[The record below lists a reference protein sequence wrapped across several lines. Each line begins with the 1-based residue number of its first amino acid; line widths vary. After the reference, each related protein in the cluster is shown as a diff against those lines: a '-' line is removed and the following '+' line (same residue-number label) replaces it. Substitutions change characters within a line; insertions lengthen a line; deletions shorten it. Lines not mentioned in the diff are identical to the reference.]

1 MGLKY
6 WINFSLLNVKFFLLK
21 WNIFSLSLVD
31 STLYI
36 YMHNGNWLLKREKK
50 TTNIHTSWAFT
61 LFSVALR
68 WRIFVSFCSFLCCCC
83 CCCIFSP
90 DFCYCSFFFNHLFN
104 PFPLRVWFRQRAYTY
119 TTFKLTLW
127 MCVRIGMCVLHMR
140 CKHKYPK

>member
-1 MGLKY
+1 M
-6 WINFSLLNVKFFLLK
+6 WNSFCLNG
-21 WNIFSLSLVD
+21 IFSHWVWWIQHCIFICIMVID
-31 STLYI
+31 F
-36 YMHNGNWLLKREKK
+36 WKEKKK